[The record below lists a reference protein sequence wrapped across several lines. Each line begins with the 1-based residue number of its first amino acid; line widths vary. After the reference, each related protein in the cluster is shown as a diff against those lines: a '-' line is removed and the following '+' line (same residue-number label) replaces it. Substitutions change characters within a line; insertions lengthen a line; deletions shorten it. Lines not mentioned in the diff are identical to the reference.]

1 MCPPGGVP
9 RQAEE
14 GADRGGTGVVPGSLQ
29 PAQPAAE
36 GEAEGAGE
44 LAQTLWLVIGRQRPQ
59 PIRGRLAAHGT
70 GSNHSSAGDSE
81 C

>member
-1 MCPPGGVP
+1 MLSVCPPGGVP

-14 GADRGGTGVVPGSLQ
+14 GADRGGSGVVPGSLQ

-44 LAQTLWLVIGRQRPQ
+44 LVQTLSLVIGCQRPANQREAGCSRDGKQ
-59 PIRGRLAAHGT
+59 PFICWGF
-70 GSNHSSAGDSE
+70 
-81 C
+81 